1 MPFSTPST
9 NKTEKKNLGGSYV
22 YAEESFD
29 TIFNVGYWG
38 TTPPIPHGLWVGKI
52 AHGWEG

>member
-52 AHGWEG
+52 AHG